1 MQQIL
6 VVFVCDAGRSRKRVQ
21 DKKQEL
27 AALRWPKTI
36 SLAAV
41 VVSRKK
47 LLTQCSVVWRK
58 KEVPVI
64 LFICLDNFSDLA
76 IKDDCFMGTV
86 QYDI

>member
-6 VVFVCDAGRSRKRVQ
+6 VVFVCDAGRSLRKRVQ

-47 LLTQCSVVWRK
+47 LLTQCSVV
-58 KEVPVI
+58 
-64 LFICLDNFSDLA
+64 
-76 IKDDCFMGTV
+76 
-86 QYDI
+86 

>member
-6 VVFVCDAGRSRKRVQ
+6 VVFVCDAVRSRKRVQ

-36 SLAAV
+36 SPA

-76 IKDDCFMGTV
+76 IEDDCFMGTV

>member
-6 VVFVCDAGRSRKRVQ
+6 VVFVCDAVRSRKRVQ

-36 SLAAV
+36 SPA

-47 LLTQCSVVWRK
+47 LLTQCSVV
-58 KEVPVI
+58 
-64 LFICLDNFSDLA
+64 
-76 IKDDCFMGTV
+76 
-86 QYDI
+86 